1 MWRVGVGISVE
12 MGISVGLGGVLDLE
26 GGRSCANV
34 CVLMGGMGVEL
45 VVRVSWRR
53 GIGNGGL

>member
-26 GGRSCANV
+26 GGRGA
-34 CVLMGGMGVEL
+34 VLVF
-45 VVRVSWRR
+45 VY
-53 GIGNGGL
+53 